1 MAINTLTLFCLISGE
16 HASRAFPV
24 KVPSDETVG
33 ALKKAIISEKPNAF
47 KHIDAND
54 LVLWRATIST
64 EEERDYIITL
74 DGLDDKTKLNPTYEV
89 SEYFK
94 KKTLPKKSIHVII
107 ERPQAISSPHT
118 LELEALHQEIEDL
131 RGGTNIVV
139 LNVVVR
145 PNRSECFSWTT
156 DTETTSIKELEKAIY
171 TEYPEREDGE
181 AVVTIVHARGTPQHE
196 GGGTEHP
203 GDDTRFRNIIRQYSM
218 TSTKTLT
225 VALETPTKKYT
236 DFTLS
241 EVNRLYDLTNMDPPQ
256 IGDLPPFIDISTE
269 PLESDA
275 HKKSLQR
282 LEEELEDRI
291 RAIPSDTL
299 SNEATCS
306 AYVCS
311 YLTQAVL
318 IFDGKLTLAPE
329 RKLRGRH
336 GHGKVDYAIEAL
348 ASDGTRHVLGVT
360 EVKYQDYGKGLAQNI
375 VQLESSLTVR
385 KRKRSCD
392 DDGEEEQEEASSIPM
407 RAYGI
412 VTDAV
417 NWFFVECTI
426 DPLQDSGDRPKFKIS
441 KLKTI
446 VNYNGDMWRAE
457 AKAVLGQIVWLM
469 RKMHSEIPARE
480 LRTKKQKFFTSGE
493 SSPSTGKMQRV

>member
-1 MAINTLTLFCLISGE
+1 M
-16 HASRAFPV
+16 
-24 KVPSDETVG
+24 
-33 ALKKAIISEKPNAF
+33 
-47 KHIDAND
+47 
-54 LVLWRATIST
+54 
-64 EEERDYIITL
+64 EELLME
-74 DGLDDKTKLNPTYEV
+74 NEN
-89 SEYFK
+89 
-94 KKTLPKKSIHVII
+94 
-107 ERPQAISSPHT
+107 
-118 LELEALHQEIEDL
+118 L
-131 RGGTNIVV
+131 RGGKSIVV
-139 LNVVVR
+139 LNVVLR

-171 TEYPEREDGE
+171 TEYPEREDGD
-181 AVVTIVHARGTPQHE
+181 AVVAIVHARETPEHE
-196 GGGTEHP
+196 GGGTERP
-203 GDDTRFRNIIRQYSM
+203 GDDTRFRNIIRQYSK
-218 TSTKTLT
+218 TNTRTLT
-225 VALETPTKKYT
+225 VALETPTKKYS

-256 IGDLPPFIDISTE
+256 IRDLPPFTGISTE

-275 HKKSLQR
+275 HIKSLRR

-311 YLTQAVL
+311 FLTQAVL
-318 IFDGKLTLAPE
+318 IFDGELTLAPE
-329 RKLRGRH
+329 RKFRGRH

-375 VQLESSLTVR
+375 LQLESSLTVR

-392 DDGEEEQEEASSIPM
+392 DDGEEEREEDSSVPM

-417 NWFFVECTI
+417 
-426 DPLQDSGDRPKFKIS
+426 
-441 KLKTI
+441 
-446 VNYNGDMWRAE
+446 
-457 AKAVLGQIVWLM
+457 
-469 RKMHSEIPARE
+469 
-480 LRTKKQKFFTSGE
+480 
-493 SSPSTGKMQRV
+493 